1 MGSEIFLS
9 EISSQVKY
17 NFKIKLYYVKIQ
29 QNIARA
35 TSNEIKISKFQ
46 NNIFFKLITCLVH
59 SNCPVIIITSHLLFL
74 KVHFLVKP
82 NAYLLGKFAAVRTP
96 IPSHIDL
103 AGNTSYHFAASCTV
117 FPRVSPYH
125 GPGL

>member
-17 NFKIKLYYVKIQ
+17 NFKIKLYHVKMQ

-46 NNIFFKLITCLVH
+46 K
-59 SNCPVIIITSHLLFL
+59 
-74 KVHFLVKP
+74 
-82 NAYLLGKFAAVRTP
+82 
-96 IPSHIDL
+96 
-103 AGNTSYHFAASCTV
+103 
-117 FPRVSPYH
+117 
-125 GPGL
+125 